1 MSVILHFGDVQVTSM
16 DLDSLAPKEWVG
28 DGVIQF
34 YYEFLEKSVC
44 LPHAKEM
51 LLLQPAVAFLI
62 ANSQDPRQLRD
73 ALPPDLVFKKVIFIP
88 INNSNGGQGGGS
100 HWSLLCFF
108 RPLNTYYYYDSMGVA
123 NLDYA
128 KQAMRSLH
136 DLVGDQENPSLVC
149 IETPVQVNAHASLPL
164 VGYDCGVYVIAI
176 TELLCLRIID
186 RDFNALEKPQ
196 DLSLWKLDHCISP
209 HSISEKRTL
218 VRNLISELAEKWKH

>member
-1 MSVILHFGDVQVTSM
+1 M
-16 DLDSLAPKEWVG
+16 E
-28 DGVIQF
+28 
-34 YYEFLEKSVC
+34 
-44 LPHAKEM
+44 AK
-51 LLLQPAVAFLI
+51 AVDRI
-62 ANSQDPRQLRD
+62 
-73 ALPPDLVFKKVIFIP
+73 
-88 INNSNGGQGGGS
+88 
-100 HWSLLCFF
+100 
-108 RPLNTYYYYDSMGVA
+108 
-123 NLDYA
+123 DYA